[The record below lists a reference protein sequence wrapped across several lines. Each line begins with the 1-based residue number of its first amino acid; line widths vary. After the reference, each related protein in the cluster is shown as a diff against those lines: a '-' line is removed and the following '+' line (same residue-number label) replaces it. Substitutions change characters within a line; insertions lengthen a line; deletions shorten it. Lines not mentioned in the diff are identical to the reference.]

1 MTVNYSYAI
10 IQVGR
15 YIVSIKIQGGMII
28 MKIDIDEFYKEL
40 GISKRAS
47 KNTIREAYT
56 RWFLEWDS
64 KDTHTEEDY
73 EKLYYMCKIKNELLN
88 AEKKDN
94 DYQRVTDME
103 EAPVKTVTSGKLLI
117 ASLGTIALTTAIV
130 ATLLNSEINK
140 TKENNKEINSST
152 SIAAS
157 SDTNLIEETN
167 EASTSV
173 VLNDYVND
181 NDFMENLAQ
190 EEWQKIS
197 LIKNSDST
205 FAPSIYD
212 SNVLYEIIR
221 WIHHGEPIYTGDWI
235 LSNEDANAR
244 LSELV
249 STSYDVSQLYKGT
262 SIYSNINKLRNAI
275 SKITPENGSYNDEL
289 DAYKDLKDVLENM
302 DTNNFVEVITIR
314 VLAKY
319 MISDARYTTMR
330 DIAFDKSNL
339 SSADVQLCKDAFN
352 KVNDDTIFSI
362 SLQNAINE
370 DKANKGRVLS

>member
-1 MTVNYSYAI
+1 
-10 IQVGR
+10 
-15 YIVSIKIQGGMII
+15 
-28 MKIDIDEFYKEL
+28 MKIDIDEFYKKL

-56 RWFLEWDS
+56 KWFLEWDS
-64 KDTHTEEDY
+64 KDTHTEKDY

-130 ATLLNSEINK
+130 ATLLNSEIKK

-167 EASTSV
+167 EDSTSV

-212 SNVLYEIIR
+212 FNVLYEIIR
-221 WIHHGEPIYTGDWI
+221 WIHHGEASYTGDWI

-370 DKANKGRVLS
+370 DKANRGRVLS